1 MMTGTSPVT
10 LQAVGD
16 SALLVG
22 FDNEISQSIHDQV
35 LTLAQSL
42 DEDRSEGVREIVS
55 GYRTVLVHYDPLTVD
70 FETLSEAVKSRIGRE
85 TRLRPTGRHWQIPAL
100 YGGEAAYDLD
110 RIAREKDLTTED
122 VINIHRGTVYRVYM
136 VGFAPGWTFLGGL
149 DPRLF
154 TPRLET
160 PRMEVPPGCISIGG
174 QQTLVAG
181 PSMPSGWNLIG
192 QTPERLFAPEHEDA
206 FLLAAGDRVSFRAIG
221 LEEFDRLSDLAEE
234 GTHVSKELPWS

>member
-1 MMTGTSPVT
+1 MPAERFT

-22 FDNEISQSIHDQV
+22 FDNEISEAIHDQV

-42 DEDRSEGVREIVS
+42 DEEPIEGAREIVS
-55 GYRTVLVHYDPLTVD
+55 GYRTVLVHFDPLVID
-70 FETLSEAVKSRIGRE
+70 FESLGEALHARTGGESRP
-85 TRLRPTGRHWQIPAL
+85 RPTGRHWQVPAL
-100 YGGEAAYDLD
+100 YGGVAAYDLD
-110 RIAREKDLTTED
+110 RIAHDKGLTVED
-122 VINIHRGTVYRVYM
+122 VIRIHSGSTYRVYM

-160 PRMEVPPGCISIGG
+160 PRQEVPAGCISIGG
-174 QQTLVAG
+174 QQTLVGG

-192 QTPERLFAPEHEDA
+192 QTPERLFAPERESA
-206 FLLAAGDRVSFRAIG
+206 FLLAAGDRVSFRVIEQ
-221 LEEFDRLSDLAEE
+221 EEFDRLAEQSE
-234 GTHVSKELPWS
+234 DGNCVTRELPWS